1 MTRYAKPM
9 SSAITHVSPT
19 APPRTPRNMSS
30 REGRPLSAKVARPSL
45 LPARTSSGVALVT
58 RSTPFGIAPP
68 ATCAN
73 ETSRNT
79 RAVMAGFAK
88 LWPRPPNRHLTNT
101 IANTL
106 PSTHCHTGTLVL
118 RFRPSSRP
126 VTTAL
131 RSPMDCLRCVITL
144 KRNSET
150 TAAITH
156 ERIGT
161 RALMPKITIAAI
173 VAGSRAMITS
183 SMMRCV
189 LAPQWVNGEEGVS
202 NRLSIIF
209 SLLPYDRPCI
219 F

>member
-9 SSAITHVSPT
+9 SSAITPVSPT
-19 APPRTPRNMSS
+19 APPRTPRNISS
-30 REGRPLSAKVARPSL
+30 REGRPSPPVE
-45 LPARTSSGVALVT
+45 RTSSGVALVT

-68 ATCAN
+68 MTCVN
-73 ETSRNT
+73 ETSMNT

-101 IANTL
+101 MANTL
-106 PSTHCHTGTLVL
+106 PSTHCQTGTFVL
-118 RFRPSSRP
+118 RLRPSSRP

-131 RSPMDCLRCVITL
+131 RSPMDCLRRVIAL

-161 RALMPKITIAAI
+161 RAGAPKITIAAA

-202 NRLSIIF
+202 NRLSITF
-209 SLLPYDRPCI
+209 SLLPHDRLCI